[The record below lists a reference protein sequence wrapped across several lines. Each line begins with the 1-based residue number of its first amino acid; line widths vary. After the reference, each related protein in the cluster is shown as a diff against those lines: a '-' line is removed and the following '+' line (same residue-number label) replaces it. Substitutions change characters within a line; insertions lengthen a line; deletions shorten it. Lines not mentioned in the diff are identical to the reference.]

1 MCRPAK
7 RSSKDDDSKPPNA
20 ESIRLATYAFVLAG
34 LTIPT
39 VILSRQANQPPVVS
53 IFGNQAD
60 NKCDQSQLMFDNV
73 DCVHTPG
80 PQAGANVTKGY
91 VGGVSAYSWFR
102 SCDVDLQNAH

>member
-7 RSSKDDDSKPPNA
+7 RSSKDDDSEPPNA

-91 VGGVSAYSWFR
+91 VGGVSAYSWFL